1 MRGRFGFFRFFFCS
15 RKRLK
20 RKGRASLA
28 VAVAVAVAVSLAAI
42 SASRGA
48 LRTRSSNPMT
58 SVNARQKSRCTA
70 RLLNRLTE
78 KLSKTTVEETGRT
91 STRASATAKL
101 RHSAARTSAEAAE
114 RRVGRA
120 ASIGTNEASVARASV
135 VVGREGGERTKTT
148 TAEPTETS
156 SPRTPRNPNKTRQR
170 RATKNVR
177 RRGKKEGTLFV
188 TVPFRGAHDARPP
201 APGVGP
207 SVPHA
212 QTALPEP
219 PREQGPGGEPHAHR
233 RDGHQVPR
241 GHAEVRERIG
251 EKSRRPATR
260 ALTFVPSLVP
270 RSLNLPT
277 AKTTDSAADIRLYKK
292 LNIRSKLEPCQKY
305 KRPIT
310 SSQEVGWGMMSR

>member
-1 MRGRFGFFRFFFCS
+1 MRGRFGFFRFVFS
-15 RKRLK
+15 RLK

-135 VVGREGGERTKTT
+135 VVGREGGERTT

-156 SPRTPRNPNKTRQR
+156 SPRTPRNEQNTTTACNEKRSAEGKKRRHPLRDGTISGSARCPPPSARRGTFCPTRSNR
-170 RATKNVR
+170 ITRATPGARSR
-177 RRGKKEGTLFV
+177 RRTSC
-188 TVPFRGAHDARPP
+188 
-201 APGVGP
+201 P
-207 SVPHA
+207 SP
-212 QTALPEP
+212 
-219 PREQGPGGEPHAHR
+219 
-233 RDGHQVPR
+233 
-241 GHAEVRERIG
+241 
-251 EKSRRPATR
+251 
-260 ALTFVPSLVP
+260 
-270 RSLNLPT
+270 
-277 AKTTDSAADIRLYKK
+277 
-292 LNIRSKLEPCQKY
+292 
-305 KRPIT
+305 
-310 SSQEVGWGMMSR
+310 